1 MALWGG
7 VTFAPDLD
15 PRYLLARP
23 DLAELAL
30 EGLVKAERYAP
41 VRAMH
46 GAGPVAD
53 IFDARSE
60 RIDQLLF
67 GEGFDVLEVSGG
79 RAWGRARR
87 DGVVGWIAEDALA
100 EGRPL
105 ASHRVATAGDLPLNA
120 LLIEDRP
127 GARLIGALEDDLAA
141 VAERLLGV
149 PHALGGRSSLETD
162 CSGLVQQ
169 ALMAC
174 GRAAPR
180 WSDGQATLG
189 EAVSHEQVRRGDIV
203 VWLRTEPGDGAWT
216 GHSAILLDADR
227 IIHASSHHG
236 AVVVE
241 NFAEADARCRADGL
255 AAPVFRR
262 T

>member
-1 MALWGG
+1 M
-7 VTFAPDLD
+7 
-15 PRYLLARP
+15 LARP

-30 EGLVKAERYAP
+30 EGLVRADRYAP

-46 GAGPVAD
+46 GALAVAD
-53 IFDARSE
+53 IIDARSE

-67 GEGFDVLEVSGG
+67 GEGFDVLDVNDGL
-79 RAWGRARR
+79 AWGRARR
-87 DGVVGWIAEDALA
+87 DGVVGWIDPAALA

-105 ASHRVATAGDLPLNA
+105 ASHRVATAGELPLNS
-120 LLIEDRP
+120 LLISNRP
-127 GARLIGALEDDLAA
+127 GARPIGAFDDDLAS

-149 PHALGGRSSLETD
+149 PHGLGARSSVETD

-174 GRAAPR
+174 GRPSPR

-189 EAVSHEQVRRGDIV
+189 AAVSHEQARRGDVV
-203 VWLRTEPGDGAWT
+203 VWLRTEPGDGSWT
-216 GHSAILLDADR
+216 GHSAIVLDTDR
-227 IIHASSHHG
+227 IIHASGHHG
-236 AVVVE
+236 AVVIE
-241 NFAEADARCRADGL
+241 GFAEADGRCRADGL

-262 T
+262 V